1 MMGTARQV
9 ELLRAEIAKNL
20 QAGLEQLR
28 SSTDA
33 LRSEL
38 TTTLATDL
46 SEHRDSAFATIAKAQ
61 ELTERAIQENR
72 TLRRQLGTAQGE
84 LTAMQNTNRAALQT
98 SRAETAGPAEPAP
111 VQEETAARPETG
123 AEGPEVW
130 RDSTALPAA
139 EEHQP
144 STEGR
149 ATAQSAGQSAG
160 PHRNDTE
167 RTETQAAEAAPRPAL
182 PSATSQA
189 AEPDSKETSV
199 TDPAADNEPGDPLP
213 LTEEQVRRIVSEAI
227 VGQLV
232 DLLRPQPAP
241 AEPEVEV
248 DAEASEQEGAAPFA
262 PSGLTEESA
271 RLIAAQLADLIRPQ
285 VDPVEPEPAPAA
297 QPPTTEDTATEDTA
311 GGPAD
316 DVSGLIPESFAW
328 PIHVGTLRKAAA
340 VRTVAI
346 SCHPE
351 TWDFL
356 AAQIEGTEHFSK
368 PVGGIDEDTI
378 LSGRS
383 VIALLNA
390 LRRTAFNGVGSD
402 SGIETWA
409 LAVTSYERI
418 AAVINHTRPADGG
431 GGGEQLTQPRI
442 VLDDRIDGGPAG
454 GPAGGS

>member
-38 TTTLATDL
+38 TTTLATGL

-72 TLRRQLGTAQGE
+72 TLRRQLGTARGE

-98 SRAETAGPAEPAP
+98 SRAETAEPAEAAP
-111 VQEETAARPETG
+111 VHEETTAWSEAGT
-123 AEGPEVW
+123 EGPEVR
-130 RDSTALPAA
+130 RDSTAPSAA
-139 EEHQP
+139 EEHPP
-144 STEGR
+144 SADGS
-149 ATAQSAGQSAG
+149 ATAPSAGAEQSG
-160 PHRNDTE
+160 TE
-167 RTETQAAEAAPRPAL
+167 HTETQAAEAAPRPAL

-189 AEPDSKETSV
+189 AGPDSKETFV
-199 TDPAADNEPGDPLP
+199 TDPAADNEPVDPLP
-213 LTEEQVRRIVSEAI
+213 LTEEQVRRIVAEAI

-248 DAEASEQEGAAPFA
+248 EAEASEQEGTAPIA

-271 RLIAAQLADLIRPQ
+271 LLIAAQLADLLRPQ

-297 QPPTTEDTATEDTA
+297 EPPAIEEAA
-311 GGPAD
+311 GSPAD

-356 AAQIEGTEHFSK
+356 AAQIEDTEHFSK
-368 PVGGIDEDTI
+368 PVGGSDEDTI

-390 LRRTAFNGVGSD
+390 LRRTAYNGVGSD

-418 AAVINHTRPADGG
+418 AAVINHTRPADEDGG
-431 GGGEQLTQPRI
+431 SGKLAQPRI
-442 VLDDRIDGGPAG
+442 VLDDRIDG
-454 GPAGGS
+454 S